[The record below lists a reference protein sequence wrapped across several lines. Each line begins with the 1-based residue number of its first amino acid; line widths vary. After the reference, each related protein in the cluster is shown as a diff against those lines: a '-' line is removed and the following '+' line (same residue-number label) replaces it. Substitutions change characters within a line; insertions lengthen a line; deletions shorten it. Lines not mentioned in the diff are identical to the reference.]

1 MRRHLVA
8 VAATLAVVLATAL
21 APTAGSATPVKGG
34 SAKPLT
40 LAVIGDTPYG
50 PVQLA
55 EFPALID
62 SINDD
67 RKVRLAVHLGD
78 IKSGSTLCD
87 DVYFEVIANHFDT
100 FKDPLVYTPGDN
112 EWTDCHRPTNGGYD
126 PLERLAHVRSK
137 YFPEPGTTL
146 GRWAKEVLAQPGY
159 PENQLWIESKVV
171 FAAVHVVGSNNGYAP
186 WTGNDVPT
194 LEQQAEVD
202 ARIAAALA
210 WIDEAFDLAGERRAK
225 GVVLMMQADTFAAE
239 NESLDG
245 FDEIVPLIGDREAD
259 FAGPVLLLQ
268 GDTHSFL
275 VDSPYPDAPNLTR
288 IVVEGETAGEWLRL
302 EIHPRSQQLFSWERI
317 QIGGQP

>member
-78 IKSGSTLCD
+78 VKSGSTLCD
-87 DVYFEVIANHFDT
+87 DVYFEVIANHFAT

-126 PLERLAHVRSK
+126 PLERLAHVRST

-146 GRWAKEVLAQPGY
+146 GRRAKEVLAQPGY

-288 IVVEGETAGEWLRL
+288 IVVEGETASEWLRL